1 MIFFEI
7 QTQKLYIGEH
17 KEMVKS
23 GRGLSVI
30 VSGVNKGHIYEGQ
43 FLMDAYHG
51 EGCYRWPNGDVY

>member
-30 VSGVNKGHIYEGQ
+30 VSGVNKGHIYEG
-43 FLMDAYHG
+43 
-51 EGCYRWPNGDVY
+51 